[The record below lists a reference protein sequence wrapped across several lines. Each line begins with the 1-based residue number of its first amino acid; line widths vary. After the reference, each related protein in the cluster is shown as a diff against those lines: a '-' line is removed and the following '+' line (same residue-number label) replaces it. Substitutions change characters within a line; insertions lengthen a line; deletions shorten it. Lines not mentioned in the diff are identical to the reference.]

1 MLANDFMVKKLK
13 NKELHGLLCNKLS
26 KRVDRFGYR
35 AIGVGVDKETN
46 EVIVQLNK
54 ETIVRLNSKTAL
66 ANLANDDNF
75 MENIFDEFNG
85 LKANKES
92 QKPNSIY
99 YGYGSSYKII
109 DVLNDKDGDFI
120 NCKLFIVKEL
130 GVDECLGF
138 YVPPMI
144 NNNNTTLADLLEN
157 GEPTIYYEANSA
169 NIRRFLDRGPYNIEW
184 LMRKYL
190 GVGFRSCK
198 VERIRETEFV
208 IKFRYKKWGS
218 MIDREVKMQF
228 PKYLKDSKNT
238 AVRIT
243 SRVFYELS
251 KGPLFGNL
259 LGKDPIQL
267 TSISI
272 AILMWKENNNQ

>member
-13 NKELHGLLCNKLS
+13 NKELHGLLCNRLS

-35 AIGVGVDKETN
+35 VIGVGVDKETN

-75 MENIFDEFNG
+75 MADIFDEFNE

-144 NNNNTTLADLLEN
+144 GNNNTTLADLLEN
-157 GEPTIYYEANSA
+157 SEPAIYYEANSA

-228 PKYLKDSKNT
+228 PKYLKDSKKT

-243 SRVFYELS
+243 SKVFYELL
-251 KGPLFGNL
+251 KGSLFGNL
-259 LGKDPIQL
+259 LGKDPIQ
-267 TSISI
+267 
-272 AILMWKENNNQ
+272 AILMRKENNNK

>member
-1 MLANDFMVKKLK
+1 M
-13 NKELHGLLCNKLS
+13 LCNKLS

-46 EVIVQLNK
+46 GVIIQLNK
-54 ETIVRLNSKTAL
+54 ETMVRLNSKIA
-66 ANLANDDNF
+66 LANDDDL
-75 MENIFDEFNG
+75 MADIFDEFNE
-85 LKANKES
+85 LKANKEP

-109 DVLNDKDGDFI
+109 DVLNDGDGDFI
-120 NCKLFIVKEL
+120 NCRLFIVKKL

-138 YVPPMI
+138 YAPPMI
-144 NNNNTTLADLLEN
+144 DNDNTTLTDLLEN
-157 GEPTIYYEANSA
+157 GEPAIYYEANSA
-169 NIRRFLDRGPYNIEW
+169 NIRRFLNRGPYNIEW

-198 VERIRETEFV
+198 IERIRETEFA

-228 PKYLKDSKNT
+228 PKYLKTQREK
-238 AVRIT
+238 
-243 SRVFYELS
+243 
-251 KGPLFGNL
+251 PL
-259 LGKDPIQL
+259 K
-267 TSISI
+267 
-272 AILMWKENNNQ
+272 

>member
-1 MLANDFMVKKLK
+1 MLADDFIVKKLK

-35 AIGVGVDKETN
+35 VIGVGVDKETN

-66 ANLANDDNF
+66 ANLANDDVF
-75 MENIFDEFNG
+75 MADIFDEFNE
-85 LKANKES
+85 LKANKEP
-92 QKPNSIY
+92 QKPNSFY

-120 NCKLFIVKEL
+120 NCRLFIVKEL
-130 GVDECLGF
+130 EVGECLGF

-144 NNNNTTLADLLEN
+144 DNNNTTLADLFEN

-190 GVGFRSCK
+190 GVGFRSYK
-198 VERIRETEFV
+198 IERIRETEFM

-228 PKYLKDSKNT
+228 PKYFKDSKRE
-238 AVRIT
+238 AVKIT
-243 SRVFYELS
+243 SRVFYELLM
-251 KGPLFGNL
+251 GPLFGNYI
-259 LGKDPIQL
+259 GKQ
-267 TSISI
+267 
-272 AILMWKENNNQ
+272 AILMWKEDNNK